1 MKSTLTRLLL
11 SVLIACTFQ
20 IHGQES
26 NLTQRDIDLI
36 DRFAERFDIN
46 DRAVE
51 SFKKR
56 ITRNYS
62 VFPGE
67 ETIYD
72 RIRVMMRVND
82 PDFYIAPFPISNN
95 LKTYTG
101 ENKLLPEEGNNGY
114 VLEMRLAQRFPII
127 QPRYSRS
134 DAWIRWKLLTVNYDF
149 VYRVAAHSDDSD
161 DSPGLPMNTK
171 FGLTLFETAIPL
183 TWRGSAYFKKKKS
196 EPVNK
201 NFTTEL
207 LGNNIVDCRNLIILV
222 PRLDFT
228 HYSNG
233 QHANPYFVPASGPI
247 VRNNYANG
255 NFSTNYLLGQL
266 DLTTLNKN
274 TQLFN
279 LYVGYRYD
287 FGFSS
292 LLSFDSTQNGRY
304 GKQRAVAGIT
314 FRSGP
319 MLYFDKISDPQFM
332 QRLFEYSEQLA
343 QYIRDG
349 HSQAEIDKFKENRPS
364 RDLKGMMEVYGRI
377 TGEYITS
384 GTERFNQY
392 KTGITAQLGATF
404 INLRTFGLMIQAH
417 YGRDYLNIR
426 YDLPVF
432 NWLLAATFNVNSYT
446 VSDASKLYAQ
456 FKRGRVK

>member
-1 MKSTLTRLLL
+1 MKLTPLLL
-11 SVLIACTFQ
+11 LTVSLIVIIFQ
-20 IHGQES
+20 LSAQVTKLSDTDSLRIHAFG
-26 NLTQRDIDLI
+26 
-36 DRFAERFDIN
+36 ERFDIS
-46 DRAVE
+46 DAAVE

-56 ITRNYS
+56 ITKNYEE
-62 VFPGE
+62 FPGE

-95 LKTYTG
+95 LKTFTG
-101 ENKLLPEEGNNGY
+101 DNQLLAEEGNNGY

-134 DAWIRWKLLTVNYDF
+134 DSWIRWKLLTVNYDF
-149 VYRVAAHSDDSD
+149 VYRIASHADDSD

-183 TWRGSAYFKKKKS
+183 TWRGSEYFKKKKS
-196 EPVNK
+196 EAVNK
-201 NFTTEL
+201 KFTTEL
-207 LGNNIVDCRNLIILV
+207 LGNDIVDCRNLMILV

-233 QHANPYFVPASGPI
+233 QHANPLFVPANGPI

-255 NFSTNYLLGQL
+255 NFSTNYLQGQL
-266 DLTTLNKN
+266 DLTSLNKN
-274 TQLFN
+274 TQLYN
-279 LYVGYRYD
+279 LYVGYRFD

-292 LLSFDSTQNGRY
+292 LLSFDSSQEGRY
-304 GKQRAVAGIT
+304 GKQRVVAGIT

-319 MLYFDKISDPQFM
+319 MLYSDKINDPRFIQD
-332 QRLFEYSEQLA
+332 LYKYSEDLA
-343 QYIRDG
+343 NFTREG
-349 HSQAEIDKFKENRPS
+349 HSEAEIDEFKKNKRPT
-364 RDLKGMMEVYGRI
+364 RNLKGMMEVYGRI
-377 TGEYITS
+377 TGEYITH
-384 GTERFNQY
+384 GTEQFNQY
-392 KTGITAQLGATF
+392 KTGITGQLGATF

-426 YDLPVF
+426 YDIPVC
-432 NWLLAATFNVNSYT
+432 NWLLAATFNVNTYT

-456 FKRGRVK
+456 FKQGR